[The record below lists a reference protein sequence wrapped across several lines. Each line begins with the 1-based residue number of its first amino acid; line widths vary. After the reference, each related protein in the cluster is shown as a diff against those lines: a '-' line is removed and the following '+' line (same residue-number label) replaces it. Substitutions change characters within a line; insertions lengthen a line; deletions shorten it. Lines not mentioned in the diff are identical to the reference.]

1 MKLLLLGAPGAGKGT
16 IANFL
21 VKKFSLPH
29 IAIGDILREEAKKNK
44 RIRDTIN
51 QGRLIPDEVA
61 GEIMEK
67 RLKKADCNKGFI
79 LDGFP
84 RSISQAKFL
93 EKINVDIDKVI
104 DLKVSEDMAIGRLS
118 GRRICEKCLEIY
130 NIQKMQPKIKGIC
143 DKCGSKLIHRADDK
157 PEAIRRRCRDCVRL
171 TVPLINYYKKKGV
184 LREIDANQQLEDVF
198 KSASEV
204 LSLI

>member
-16 IANFL
+16 VANFL

-29 IAIGDILREEAKKNK
+29 IAIGDILREEAKKDK
-44 RIRDTIN
+44 SIRETIN
-51 QGRLIPDEVA
+51 QGRLISDKVA

-93 EKINVDIDKVI
+93 EKRNVDIDQVI
-104 DLKVSEDMAIGRLS
+104 NLKVSENVAIGRLS

-143 DKCGSKLIHRADDK
+143 DKCGSKLIHREDDK
-157 PEAIRRRCRDCVRL
+157 PKAIRRRCRDCVRL
-171 TVPLINYYKKKGV
+171 TVPLIKYYKKKGV

-198 KSASEV
+198 KSASET
-204 LSLI
+204 LK